1 MPGQPAELEAKHAG
15 LLFRRVVMRIL
26 LVPFAAAALFATATY
41 GSAAMASHT
50 TTGTVKTYDASAMTI
65 ALDNGTVYHLPKNAK
80 TPDVKTGDK
89 VQISWQKS
97 KGTDWAHSVKIVK

>member
-1 MPGQPAELEAKHAG
+1 
-15 LLFRRVVMRIL
+15 MRIL

-50 TTGTVKTYDASAMTI
+50 TTGTVKSYDASAMTI
-65 ALDNGTVYHLPKNAK
+65 ALDNGTVYHLPKNMKA
-80 TPDVKTGDK
+80 PAVKTGDK
-89 VQISWQKS
+89 VQVSWQKS